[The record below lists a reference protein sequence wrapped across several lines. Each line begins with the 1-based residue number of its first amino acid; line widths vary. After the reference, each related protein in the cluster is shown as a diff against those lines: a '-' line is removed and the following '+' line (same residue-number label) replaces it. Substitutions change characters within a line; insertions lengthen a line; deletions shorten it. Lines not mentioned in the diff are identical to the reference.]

1 MKSLLVLSQGGKKRG
16 YEDYIYDK
24 FLIDKDKTFIVT
36 VSNYPDSY
44 KLLKLIKNVSQTS
57 FDNIYA
63 IGGGSV
69 IDIAKVLSVF
79 IPISSQREV
88 KNLQKED
95 LKKYDKNKIHLT
107 AIPTTSGTGSEVT
120 QFATIWD
127 SKNLNKYSIDNILLL
142 PEEFLLDS
150 KLLETLSY
158 EQFLYPVL
166 DCISHTLES
175 IWNNNRN
182 EKSLAF
188 SKRALEILSNEIIN
202 LKQKNYKSMNFHNM
216 LLASNLAGQAIN
228 ITRTSIAHAISYE
241 YTLKLD
247 IPHGLACSFTI
258 RNIHEIVKNEI
269 KDSIYRSYSNLIEP
283 IIDNLKSLNLTDM
296 VYQYQLK
303 NKNQINLSSLNSSR
317 LETFIGNPN
326 HQTLK
331 RITSQ

>member
-1 MKSLLVLSQGGKKRG
+1 MNSLLVLSQGGKKRG
-16 YEDYIYDK
+16 YQDYIYEK
-24 FLIDKDKTFIVT
+24 FLIDRDKTTTVT

-44 KLLKLIKNVSQTS
+44 KLLKLIKNFSQTS

-79 IPISSQREV
+79 IPISNQREV

-95 LKKYDKNKIHLT
+95 LKKYDKKKINLT
-107 AIPTTSGTGSEVT
+107 AVPTTSGTGSEVT

-127 SKNLNKYSIDNILLL
+127 SKNLNKYSIDNRLLL

-150 KLLETLSY
+150 KLLETLSF

-202 LKQKNYKSMNFHNM
+202 LKQNNYKSMNFDNM

-241 YTLKLD
+241 YTLKFD

-269 KDSIYRSYSNLIEP
+269 KDPVYRTYSNLIEP
-283 IIDNLKSLNLTDM
+283 IIDNLKSLNLADM

-303 NKNQINLSSLNSSR
+303 NKNEIDFSSLNFSR

-326 HQTLK
+326 PQTLNK
-331 RITSQ
+331 IISQ